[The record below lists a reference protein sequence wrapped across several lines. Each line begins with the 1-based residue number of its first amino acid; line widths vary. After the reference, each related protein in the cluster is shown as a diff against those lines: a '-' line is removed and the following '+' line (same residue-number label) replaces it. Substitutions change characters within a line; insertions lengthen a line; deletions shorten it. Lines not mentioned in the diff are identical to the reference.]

1 MSVKKTKMEWLH
13 IDWSELK
20 PWSSRMA
27 RIARELEKRGFFK
40 VYLIHDPEKEEEARK
55 FALSLTSLGIE
66 VTVAADVR
74 PKGKSF
80 DEATPEELLRVDQA
94 IKEADATV
102 LLEV

>member
-1 MSVKKTKMEWLH
+1 MSEKKPKMEWLH

-27 RIARELEKRGFFK
+27 RIARALEKKGFFK
-40 VYLIHDPEKEEEARK
+40 IYLIHDPEKEEEARR
-55 FALSLTSLGIE
+55 FALSLISLGIE

-74 PKGKSF
+74 PKSF
-80 DEATPEELLRVDQA
+80 DEATPEEIARVDQA
-94 IKEADATV
+94 IKEADGAV